1 MLCQRCGK
9 RPATVHVTKVVNHHK
24 SEYHLCPE
32 CAGQQE
38 ELAFPA
44 GLGEG
49 PFSIPNLLGELL
61 NSDAWLGGRG
71 LPVKADAR
79 CGGCGITY
87 GEFTRSGLLG
97 CSRCYDE
104 FGPRLDPLLHR
115 VHGSTKHAGKV
126 PRRRGGALHIRRQIE
141 ELKRGLNEAVVAE
154 RYEEAARLRDQI
166 RELERQLGARG

>member
-1 MLCQRCGK
+1 MLCERCQK
-9 RPATVHVTKVVNHHK
+9 RPATVHVTKVVNHQK
-24 SEYHLCPE
+24 SEFHLCAE

-44 GLGEG
+44 GLGDS

-61 NSDAWLGGRG
+61 NYDTWFGGRSA
-71 LPVKADAR
+71 PVKENAR
-79 CGGCGITY
+79 CRGCGITY
-87 GEFTRSGLLG
+87 REFTRSGLLG

-104 FGPRLDPLLHR
+104 FGPRLEPLLQR
-115 VHGSTKHAGKV
+115 VHGSTQHVGKV
-126 PRRRGGALHIRRQIE
+126 PRRRGGVLHIKRQIE

-166 RELERQLGARG
+166 RELERQLEPRG